1 MKTRSEK
8 VYVKVNVDCDSKG
21 YMTPKAITWKQTQTE
36 RRIRY
41 EKVIYNKSKFDS
53 QHNQNNKGVKTMK
66 KTSIFIRL
74 SIIGKRD
81 YPSNDAKYACVLLSS
96 PVSIWITE
104 SCDCAKSVI
113 TQFPTIAIVPLEW

>member
-1 MKTRSEK
+1 MLP
-8 VYVKVNVDCDSKG
+8 
-21 YMTPKAITWKQTQTE
+21 TP
-36 RRIRY
+36 
-41 EKVIYNKSKFDS
+41 
-53 QHNQNNKGVKTMK
+53 G
-66 KTSIFIRL
+66 SIFIRL

-96 PVSIWITE
+96 PASIWITE